1 MSGGVLVAKPADGI
15 CQISI
20 NRPERRN
27 ALDVATYARLGEV
40 LLAADQDDAIRVI
53 VLSGEGKH
61 FTAGNDLSDFRLL
74 KGAES
79 VPGIDFLRILAGV
92 SKPVIAAIEGYAI
105 GIGTTML
112 LHCDL
117 AYGGKGST
125 FRLPF
130 VGLGLCPEG
139 GATYLLPLLSG
150 SKVASNLLFFGEP
163 FLADLAREIGLI
175 NEVVEEGRALEVA
188 IKRGE
193 ALAQLPSRA
202 LSKTKALLASH
213 RRSTLNAAMA
223 AEERE
228 FLDCCASDE
237 AQAAFEA
244 FLNK

>member
-1 MSGGVLVAKPADGI
+1 MGGGVLVMQPADGV
-15 CQISI
+15 CQITI

-27 ALDVATYARLGEV
+27 ALDVATYSQLGAA

-61 FTAGNDLSDFRLL
+61 FTAGNDLADFRLL
-74 KGAES
+74 KDAAS
-79 VPGIDFLRILAGV
+79 VPGIDFLRILSGL
-92 SKPVIAAIEGYAI
+92 SKPVIAAVEGYAI
-105 GIGTTML
+105 GIGTTLL

-117 AYGGKGST
+117 AYAGKGST

-139 GATYLLPLLSG
+139 GATYLLPRLSG

-175 NEVVEEGRALEVA
+175 NEVVEEGGALGVA
-188 IKRGE
+188 IRRGE
-193 ALAQLPSRA
+193 ALARLPVQA
-202 LSKTKALLASH
+202 LRKTKALLASH
-213 RRSTLNAAMA
+213 GRTELDAVMT

-228 FLDCCASDE
+228 FLSCCASDE
-237 AQAAFEA
+237 AQAAFDA